1 MLDAMVFKVQ
11 VDLYIL
17 VVDLTALELHNGS
30 QHLFARHVSRLQM
43 WLQALNEMAAET
55 PVLIVGTHAEQV
67 SQLLHVFTENVANL
81 RAKQEVS
88 PLSRPMLPTEHL
100 THPSLTSH
108 GWKFLLSTTV
118 KLL

>member
-1 MLDAMVFKVQ
+1 VH

-67 SQLLHVFTENVANL
+67 T
-81 RAKQEVS
+81 VS
-88 PLSRPMLPTEHL
+88 ATPFLPTY
-100 THPSLTSH
+100 TYIR
-108 GWKFLLSTTV
+108 LLEVVDINWIEIETME
-118 KLL
+118 

>member
-1 MLDAMVFKVQ
+1 VH

-43 WLQALNEMAAET
+43 WLQALSEMAAET

-67 SQLLHVFTENVANL
+67 MSCFHSF
-81 RAKQEVS
+81 AKTF
-88 PLSRPMLPTEHL
+88 RNI
-100 THPSLTSH
+100 
-108 GWKFLLSTTV
+108 
-118 KLL
+118 

>member
-1 MLDAMVFKVQ
+1 MVQVQ

-43 WLQALNEMAAET
+43 WLQALSELATDT

-67 SQLLHVFTENVANL
+67 TIIDA
-81 RAKQEVS
+81 
-88 PLSRPMLPTEHL
+88 
-100 THPSLTSH
+100 LTSV
-108 GWKFLLSTTV
+108 L
-118 KLL
+118 